1 MKFLSANV
9 DRSAGSVVAVQR
21 QRELWSYFC
30 TWGRTRRCT
39 IASAASRC
47 TWLLPTPT
55 AWCKCCWTW
64 EAASTLRTMQVGLCT
79 LVMRMG
85 GCVILR
91 TMQVGLCTLVMHM
104 GGCVMLRT
112 AQVGLGAP
120 VVDKGGCVI
129 LRTMQ
134 VGLGTP
140 VMDVGS
146 SVKLGTTQ
154 GLP

>member
-79 LVMRMG
+79 LVM
-85 GCVILR
+85 
-91 TMQVGLCTLVMHM
+91 HM